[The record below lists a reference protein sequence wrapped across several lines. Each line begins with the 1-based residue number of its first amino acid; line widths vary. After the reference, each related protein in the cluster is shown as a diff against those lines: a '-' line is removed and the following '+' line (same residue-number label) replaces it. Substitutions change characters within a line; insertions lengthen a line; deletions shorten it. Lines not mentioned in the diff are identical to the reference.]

1 MAQKAICPR
10 GHIWDPSM
18 LGGLPPT
25 EKPRCPI
32 CGEEE
37 PLRLRNA
44 LARLIRWCRQNA
56 LLSGLLSL
64 CLVLAIALVIMFL
77 HSRARQQSL
86 RGEVDQAQLKVQQAE
101 EKNRARRRGLE
112 EEEEANRQKQQAEFE
127 ATKWRQRHDDLQ
139 NQLQEAKQARLA
151 AVRQRDEQAHARKL
165 ADELRQTADELRQEA
180 QSRRA
185 EAARQLMQMYVAA
198 GTQRMEGG
206 DLSTASLWF
215 AEALRLAQ
223 KEKTPEETHRLRLAT
238 VLAQC
243 PRPVQLW
250 TLEGKISAAQ
260 FSADGKRLLT
270 AGADGKVALWDTVK
284 GQRIGEPLPHMAALT
299 QAVLSADGKRALT
312 ATTDMT
318 IHLWDLDMGK

>member
-44 LARLIRWCRQNA
+44 FARLTRWCSQNA
-56 LLSGLLSL
+56 LLAGLSLL
-64 CLVLAIALVIMFL
+64 CLVLTVVLAITFL
-77 HSRARQQSL
+77 QSRARQQAL
-86 RGEVDQAQLKVQQAE
+86 REEVDQALLQVRQADD
-101 EKNRARRRGLE
+101 KNRARRRGME

-139 NQLQEAKQARLA
+139 SQLQDARQARLT

-165 ADELRQTADELRQEA
+165 AEELRQTADELRQEA

-185 EAARQLMQMYVAA
+185 EAARQLMQMYVAV

-215 AEALRLAQ
+215 VEALRLAQ
-223 KEKTPEETHRLRLAT
+223 KEKTPEETHRLRLAA

-270 AGADGKVALWDTVK
+270 ADVDGKLALWDAVK
-284 GQRIGEPLPHMAALT
+284 GQRIGE
-299 QAVLSADGKRALT
+299 
-312 ATTDMT
+312 
-318 IHLWDLDMGK
+318 